1 MTHPI
6 IAKENSSLR
15 SRVLRLLKEGYLY
28 PGRSSIIFVCGGN
41 EPGQMRPRFTSYC
54 AEAKVEYLLFQPEY
68 AIDYA
73 HSLSD
78 DPFNLSTFEKLIGEL
93 SLAIIIFPEAPGS
106 FAEAGYFSA
115 FDSLA
120 NKSILILDQDRLNK
134 DSFLS
139 LGPAKLIGDKTRFHP
154 QIQMSYT
161 APDFSGII
169 SRIRERGRLSRRKSF
184 PDTTYS
190 KTGYFDK
197 FSIVHCIYNILEV
210 ATVDD
215 VLYICRGLFSGRA
228 DIGQIREVSSI
239 LLGAGLIR
247 PHGDA
252 GEFTAEPIERINC
265 ATRDGFNEERNAVKV
280 EIMSLLVDSGAL
292 LLGDTANVA

>member
-1 MTHPI
+1 
-6 IAKENSSLR
+6 
-15 SRVLRLLKEGYLY
+15 
-28 PGRSSIIFVCGGN
+28 
-41 EPGQMRPRFTSYC
+41 MRPRFMSYC
-54 AEAKVEYLLFQPEY
+54 AEAQVEYLLFQPEY

-78 DPFNLSTFEKLIGEL
+78 DPFNLSAFEKLIGEL
-93 SLAIIIFPEAPGS
+93 SLAIVIFPEAPGS

-120 NKSILILDQDRLNK
+120 NKSILILDQDRLDK

-154 QIQMSYT
+154 QIQMSYA

-190 KTGYFDK
+190 RTDYFDK

-239 LLGAGLIR
+239 LLGAGLIK

-252 GEFTAEPIERINC
+252 GQFSAGPIERINC
-265 ATRDGFNEERNAVKV
+265 TTRDGFNEERNSIKV
-280 EIMSLLVDSGAL
+280 EVMSLLVGSGAL
-292 LLGDTANVA
+292 LPGDATYVA